1 MNKLGYILSG
11 TAYFL
16 LALTYVFRGRL
27 QIGNTVFKIAH
38 REMQLIVSILYFTLG
53 YVYIV
58 DGVYHQFEDVFVD
71 EHSSKEEKEETEES
85 KEEQKKKRM
94 IKYLKLV
101 GIYIVLT
108 IIIHYYG
115 KKLIAR
121 EEHH

>member
-16 LALTYVFRGRL
+16 LALAYVFRGRI
-27 QIGNTVFKIAH
+27 QIGNTIFKIAH

-58 DGVYHQFEDVFVD
+58 DGVYHQFEDVFED
-71 EHSSKEEKEETEES
+71 EHKEKEEEKESEEE
-85 KEEQKKKRM
+85 KKKKRM
-94 IKYLKLV
+94 VKYLKLV
-101 GIYIVLT
+101 GIYIVLA